1 MLRGDFSFKVRFM
14 EIGGG
19 RAGVHSYRWVQEGY
33 NLDQVEPLRQE
44 LLAINDV
51 GQVQKALQQV
61 GIVVDRERELING
74 RFLVRGTWLQCRAP

>member
-1 MLRGDFSFKVRFM
+1 M

-19 RAGVHSYRWVQEGY
+19 RAGVHEYRWVQEGY
-33 NLDQVEPLRQE
+33 NIDEVDPLRQE

-61 GIVVDRERELING
+61 GIVVDRRVVAAVKQYN
-74 RFLVRGTWLQCRAP
+74 FDSRG